1 MQNKMENMNKAYD
14 MSAGP
19 ELDALLAEQVMRW
32 RRFDNWSQAA
42 GMQQPFFLVGES
54 GVVVY
59 RHPDLGKS
67 WSPSKNMADAWDVVE
82 RIEKTGNFQIDNVGM
97 ENKDHRRWRVLFG
110 RLGDPISVVADADTA
125 PLAIARAAL
134 QTVFA

>member
-1 MQNKMENMNKAYD
+1 MRNMNKAHN

-19 ELDALLAEQVMRW
+19 ELDALLAEKVMGW
-32 RRFDNWSQAA
+32 RRFDNWSQTV
-42 GMQQPFFLVGES
+42 GMERPFFLVGES
-54 GVVVY
+54 GVIVY

-82 RIEKTGNFQIDNVGM
+82 KIENTLNFQIDNVGL
-97 ENKDHRRWRVLFG
+97 ENKDQRRWRVLFS
-110 RLGDPISVVADADTA
+110 RSGDPISVVAAETA

-134 QTVFA
+134 QTVLPKS

>member
-1 MQNKMENMNKAYD
+1 MKNMNKAHN

-19 ELDALLAEQVMRW
+19 ELDALLAEKVMGW
-32 RRFDNWSQAA
+32 RRFDNWSQTM
-42 GMQQPFFLVGES
+42 GRERPFFLVGES
-54 GVVVY
+54 GVIVY

-82 RIEKTGNFQIDNVGM
+82 KIENTLNFQIDNVGL
-97 ENKDHRRWRVLFG
+97 ENKGQRRWRVLFS
-110 RLGDPISVVADADTA
+110 RSGDPISVVADAETA

-134 QTVFA
+134 QTVLPKS

>member
-1 MQNKMENMNKAYD
+1 MNKAHN

-19 ELDALLAEQVMRW
+19 ELDALLAEKVMGW
-32 RRFDNWSQAA
+32 RRFDNWSQTM
-42 GMQQPFFLVGES
+42 GMERPFFLVSES

-110 RLGDPISVVADADTA
+110 RLGNPISVVADADTA

-134 QTVFA
+134 QTVLPKS

>member
-1 MQNKMENMNKAYD
+1 

-19 ELDALLAEQVMRW
+19 ELDALLAEKVMGW
-32 RRFDNWSQAA
+32 RRFDNWSQ
-42 GMQQPFFLVGES
+42 GMGMEQPFFLVGES
-54 GVVVY
+54 GVIVY

-82 RIEKTGNFQIDNVGM
+82 KIEKTVNFQIDNVGM
-97 ENKDHRRWRVLFG
+97 QNNDHRRWRVLFG
-110 RLGDPISVVADADTA
+110 WSDDPISIVADADTA

-134 QTVFA
+134 QTVLAKS

>member
-1 MQNKMENMNKAYD
+1 MGME
-14 MSAGP
+14 
-19 ELDALLAEQVMRW
+19 L
-32 RRFDNWSQAA
+32 
-42 GMQQPFFLVGES
+42 PFFLVSES

-134 QTVFA
+134 QTVLPKS